1 MQENGTE
8 TTYAAS
14 GVDVESGERAVE
26 LMRASIAAST
36 RPEVVG
42 DFGGFAG
49 LFDISAAKGMQRPLL
64 ATSTDGVG
72 TKIAVARALDIHHT
86 VGLDLVAMVVDD
98 LVVCGAEPLFMTDY
112 IAVGSVNPERVAS
125 IVAGI
130 ARGCE
135 LAGCSLVGGET
146 AEHPGLMAPDEYDI
160 AGAGTGIV
168 DADKLL
174 GPDRVRVGDS
184 VIAMAS
190 SGLHSNGYSLARLVL
205 LGDGK
210 LGLQAHVAELG
221 RTVGEELLEPTHIY
235 ALDCLALLKAVDVH
249 AFSHVTGGGMAANL
263 ARVLP
268 EHVAV
273 DIYRQTWTPPPIFD
287 LIQREGSV
295 PLADAERTFNMGVGM
310 FAIVPETQVDQA
322 LRELAERDLE
332 AWVCG
337 TVRERAQGEK
347 GDSPAKGGGGGAV
360 SLLGDY

>member
-1 MQENGTE
+1 
-8 TTYAAS
+8 
-14 GVDVESGERAVE
+14 
-26 LMRASIAAST
+26 
-36 RPEVVG
+36 
-42 DFGGFAG
+42 
-49 LFDISAAKGMQRPLL
+49 
-64 ATSTDGVG
+64 
-72 TKIAVARALDIHHT
+72 
-86 VGLDLVAMVVDD
+86 
-98 LVVCGAEPLFMTDY
+98 
-112 IAVGSVNPERVAS
+112 
-125 IVAGI
+125 
-130 ARGCE
+130 
-135 LAGCSLVGGET
+135 
-146 AEHPGLMAPDEYDI
+146 
-160 AGAGTGIV
+160 
-168 DADKLL
+168 
-174 GPDRVRVGDS
+174 
-184 VIAMAS
+184 
-190 SGLHSNGYSLARLVL
+190 LARLVL